1 MTQYKEVRTSLHE
14 DGQEQRLAT
23 FKGTQLIWWL
33 FGLLEAI
40 LALRFIFKLI
50 GVNAANSFA
59 SILYIVSDFFLKPF
73 SSLTG
78 TPAASGM
85 VFEFSTLLAM
95 VIYGLVGWGLERLV
109 NVLFYRPRG
118 PMSTKQTTITDH
130 TPEASSDSS
139 QTTTTTEQKEN

>member
-1 MTQYKEVRTSLHE
+1 MHE
-14 DGQEQRLAT
+14 DGQEQRLKT

-33 FGLLEAI
+33 FGLLEAM

-59 SILYIVSDFFLKPF
+59 SLLYVVTDFFLKPF

-95 VIYGLVGWGLERLV
+95 IIYGLIGWGLERLV

-118 PMSTKQTTITDH
+118 SMSTNQTTITDH
-130 TPEASSDSS
+130 TSEASSDGS
-139 QTTTTTEQKEN
+139 QTTTTEQEEN